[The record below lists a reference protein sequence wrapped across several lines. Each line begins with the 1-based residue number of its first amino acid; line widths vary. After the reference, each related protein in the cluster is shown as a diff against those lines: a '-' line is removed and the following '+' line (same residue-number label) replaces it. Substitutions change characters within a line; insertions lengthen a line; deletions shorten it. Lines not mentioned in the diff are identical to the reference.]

1 MRYLTRPVPRGSCML
16 LCTMAAKKTKA
27 AKAHESAA
35 ARAKRKAP
43 ARKVVAK
50 KARAKAPKRPIARKK
65 FGALK
70 KTASAPK
77 TKASKKPVAAKKKA
91 RTGKKPTAATRASGP
106 RTAVSVR
113 RRDGG
118 GHLDWRYAATLR
130 EKSREGRVDDS
141 GQAFIGAR
149 AKDALAEEM
158 GETWVATATSGED
171 ESQDVYS
178 QNVPEDEGG
187 PFVPTT
193 AGQEFAEGTDASNPK
208 GAKREP
214 FPRT

>member
-1 MRYLTRPVPRGSCML
+1 
-16 LCTMAAKKTKA
+16 MAAKKTKA
-27 AKAHESAA
+27 SKARKSAA
-35 ARAKRKAP
+35 AKTKPKAP
-43 ARKVVAK
+43 ARKPVAKKAGAPKKKPLAAKKRASAAK
-50 KARAKAPKRPIARKK
+50 KARAPKKPVVAKKKAR
-65 FGALK
+65 
-70 KTASAPK
+70 AP
-77 TKASKKPVAAKKKA
+77 KKPVAAKKKA
-91 RTGKKPTAATRASGP
+91 SAPKKPAP
-106 RTAVSVR
+106 VK
-113 RRDGG
+113 RRDGA
-118 GHLDWRYAATLR
+118 GHLDPKYAAMLR

-141 GQAFIGAR
+141 DKAFVGAR
-149 AKDALAEEM
+149 AKDPLAEEM

-193 AGQEFAEGTDASNPK
+193 AGQEFAEGTDASNPA